1 MQLPSVRYRRIE
13 IGHDAGDVMLH
24 PVAKR
29 QQGSVLPLDDQASA
43 AGTLLEEDADHAVI
57 LGVER
62 MHAQERRAE
71 RASGKVSPAASSE
84 LLEHVLSVYLPPFL
98 QRVFEP
104 FGLLRRRLGR
114 EKKRQI

>member
-1 MQLPSVRYRRIE
+1 
-13 IGHDAGDVMLH
+13 MLH

-29 QQGSVLPLDDQASA
+29 QQGSVLALDDQASA

-71 RASGKVSPAASSE
+71 RVAGKVSPAAGVE
-84 LLEHVLSVYLPPFL
+84 LMAHVLRVYLPPFL
-98 QRVFEP
+98 PRVVGQVGIV
-104 FGLLRRRLGR
+104 GLRIGR
-114 EKKRQI
+114 EKERRIGAHRSEEDTSELQ